1 MVSKNQINDAIAL
14 LENHKLTRLEIEYG
28 NNTAIRIERQPSLA
42 TNQPKPLT
50 EHVSLQAK
58 SDPLLECI
66 TSPLVGT
73 VYLAPAPEQANYVQ
87 AGQRVK
93 KGDSVCIIEAMKTF
107 NTIPAP
113 RDCIIKTVLVEN
125 TAGVGF
131 QDKLFEIEPIA

>member
-14 LENHKLTRLEIEYG
+14 LENHRLTRLEIEYG
-28 NNTAIRIERQPSLA
+28 NKTAIRIERQPTRDASQASPLA
-42 TNQPKPLT
+42 EQVL
-50 EHVSLQAK
+50 SQAK
-58 SDPLLECI
+58 PALEPECI

-73 VYLAPAPEQANYVQ
+73 VYLAPAPDQANYVKP
-87 AGQRVK
+87 GQTIK
-93 KGDSVCIIEAMKTF
+93 KGDPVCIIEAMKTF

-113 RDCIIKTVLVEN
+113 KDCIIKAVLVEN